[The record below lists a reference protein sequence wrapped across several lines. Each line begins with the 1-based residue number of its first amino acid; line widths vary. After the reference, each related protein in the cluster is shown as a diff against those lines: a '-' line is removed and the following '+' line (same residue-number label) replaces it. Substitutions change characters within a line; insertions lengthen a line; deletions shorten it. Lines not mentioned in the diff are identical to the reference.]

1 MSDKQQSTLYVAIV
15 PTEGH
20 AYYLNE
26 ERKLVAVPLDGG
38 YAYVAGPE
46 VSDPDDGSGEVD
58 WLRAF
63 ESDSEREAVS
73 RIASTLRV
81 LPDDATAPRGRVDY
95 GKAAVETGTP
105 EHDWESARS
114 SATTTVTNVLH
125 YLDSIGEDDPA
136 AILSSAA
143 AGYFAEKEG
152 PA

>member
-105 EHDWESARS
+105 EHDWGSARS

-143 AGYFAEKEG
+143 ANYFAEKDSS
-152 PA
+152 A